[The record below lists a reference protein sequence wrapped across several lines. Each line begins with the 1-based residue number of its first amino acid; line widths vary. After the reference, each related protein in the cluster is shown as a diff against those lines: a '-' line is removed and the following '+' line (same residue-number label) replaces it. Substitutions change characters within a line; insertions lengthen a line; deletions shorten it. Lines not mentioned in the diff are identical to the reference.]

1 MKKIYKHPLYTYP
14 NLYNDVAVI
23 ELGRRV
29 EFDYDKF
36 GDSPTCL
43 DQGQDNVGRK
53 ATVKGY
59 GVTEHGGLG
68 DLLETNVT
76 IISNELCK
84 EYIAHNSSLNR
95 QIKRQV
101 DKALDNGLNYGFLCA
116 QGEVRRDGTIT
127 GSCKVRL
134 IN

>member
-1 MKKIYKHPLYTYP
+1 MYIYIY
-14 NLYNDVAVI
+14 
-23 ELGRRV
+23 
-29 EFDYDKF
+29 YDDDDDDDDKDEDA
-36 GDSPTCL
+36 GTVS
-43 DQGQDNVGRK
+43 QGQDNVGRK

-59 GVTEHGGLG
+59 GVTEQGGLG

-76 IISNELCK
+76 VISNELCK

-116 QGEVRRDGTIT
+116 QGEVRKDGTIT

-134 IN
+134 INFY